1 MLHTGRKAQLFA
13 VLAATS
19 LIAASCG
26 GDDDDDASEATPEE
40 TSEAP
45 SSPTTGAPS
54 SPTTEAASETTEAAS
69 SETTEAP
76 STETSEAA
84 AAECP
89 NGDSVFL
96 FVPFEG
102 NQPVGVNW
110 RAGIEHAVGEIN
122 EAGGI
127 LGCQITTEFQDT
139 QADPDVSKQVVAE
152 GVEKD
157 PYAILGTV
165 FSSSTVVNMIE
176 AQRAEIP
183 MFVGAEAPS
192 ITNREENGDNN
203 FIFRTSFGSDNAAPK
218 LVNYMVEQG
227 VESVDIVY
235 KNDEYGAGGS
245 AAHKAQF
252 EEAGITIGQEILVQ
266 PDQSDLSGEVT
277 QLAGSDSQAVFVF
290 LTELETAAFLDEVQ
304 NQALDKPLYGSDVL
318 VSGSVIELAQPG
330 AANGAQAH
338 VGLSANA
345 PVFADWIAA
354 HEAFHPGITGVDHN
368 NIKGWLSVHM
378 VKELTEQVGS
388 FDRLALS
395 EIAHCNTEMTV
406 ENEPGLLL
414 DFAID
419 GNGDIDR
426 DSFIIE
432 VVDDAGQVV
441 ADAPRLDNLA
451 ERGC

>member
-1 MLHTGRKAQLFA
+1 MLRTGRKAQLFA
-13 VLAATS
+13 VLAASS
-19 LIAASCG
+19 LVAASCG
-26 GDDDDDASEATPEE
+26 GDDDDDAGEAPPEE
-40 TSEAP
+40 T
-45 SSPTTGAPS
+45 
-54 SPTTEAASETTEAAS
+54 TEATSTETTEAAS
-69 SETTEAP
+69 TATTAAASTATTGASSETTEG
-76 STETSEAA
+76 STATSGAA

-122 EAGGI
+122 DAGGI

-192 ITNREENGDNN
+192 ITNREENGDND

-388 FDRLALS
+388 FDRLALA

-406 ENEPGLLL
+406 ANEPGLLM

-432 VVDDAGQVV
+432 VVDGVGQVV

>member
-1 MLHTGRKAQLFA
+1 MLKTSRMGQLFA
-13 VLAATS
+13 VLAASS
-19 LIAASCG
+19 LAIAACG
-26 GDDDDDASEATPEE
+26 GDDDGASDAPAE
-40 TSEAP
+40 
-45 SSPTTGAPS
+45 
-54 SPTTEAASETTEAAS
+54 ETTEGTSA
-69 SETTEAP
+69 ETTEGTSAET
-76 STETSEAA
+76 TEGTS
-84 AAECP
+84 AECP
-89 NGDSVFL
+89 NGDSVLL

-122 EAGGI
+122 EDGGI
-127 LGCQITTEFQDT
+127 LGCQIETEFQDT

-192 ITNREENGDNN
+192 ITNREENGDND

-218 LVNYMVEQG
+218 LVKYMTEQG

-245 AAHKAQF
+245 EAHKAEF
-252 EEAGITIGQEILVQ
+252 EEAGITVGEEILVQ
-266 PDQSDLSGEVT
+266 PDQTDLSSEVS
-277 QLAGSDSQAVFVF
+277 QLAGTDAQAVFVY

-330 AANGAQAH
+330 AVNGAQAH
-338 VGLSANA
+338 VGLAANA
-345 PVFADWIAA
+345 PVFADWIAT

-368 NIKGWLSVHM
+368 NIKGYLSVHM
-378 VKELTEQVGS
+378 VKELTEQVGE
-388 FDRLALS
+388 FDRVALA
-395 EIAHCNTEMTV
+395 EIAHCNELSI
-406 ENEPGLLL
+406 EEEPGLLM

-432 VVDDAGQVV
+432 VVDDEGQVI

>member
-1 MLHTGRKAQLFA
+1 M
-13 VLAATS
+13 LAASS
-19 LIAASCG
+19 LVAASCG
-26 GDDDDDASEATPEE
+26 GDDDDDAG
-40 TSEAP
+40 EAP
-45 SSPTTGAPS
+45 P
-54 SPTTEAASETTEAAS
+54 E
-69 SETTEAP
+69 ETTEAP
-76 STETSEAA
+76 SSETTAATERPRRPQTTATTETSAATEASDRA
-84 AAECP
+84 TRPRATTAECP

-192 ITNREENGDNN
+192 ITNREENGDND

-406 ENEPGLLL
+406 ENEPGLLM

-432 VVDDAGQVV
+432 VVDGTGQVV

>member
-1 MLHTGRKAQLFA
+1 MWKSGRKARLFA
-13 VLAATS
+13 MLAASS
-19 LIAASCG
+19 LVVASCG
-26 GDDDDDASEATPEE
+26 GDDDDDAGGASTEG
-40 TSEAP
+40 TS
-45 SSPTTGAPS
+45 GAS
-54 SPTTEAASETTEAAS
+54 ATTEAASTETTAASTSATTEASSETTEAAS
-69 SETTEAP
+69 
-76 STETSEAA
+76 TETSAA
-84 AAECP
+84 PAAECP

-122 EAGGI
+122 DAGGI
-127 LGCQITTEFQDT
+127 LGCPITTEFQDT

-152 GVEKD
+152 GVEKN

-192 ITNREENGDNN
+192 ITNREENGDND

-245 AAHKAQF
+245 AAHKAEF
-252 EEAGITIGQEILVQ
+252 EEAGITVGEEILVQ

-338 VGLSANA
+338 VGLAASA

-368 NIKGWLSVHM
+368 NIKGYLSVHM

-388 FDRLALS
+388 FDRLALA

-406 ENEPGLLL
+406 ANEPGLLM

-426 DSFIIE
+426 QSFIIE
-432 VVDDAGQVV
+432 VVDGVGQVV
-441 ADAPRLDNLA
+441 ADAPPLDNLA

>member
-1 MLHTGRKAQLFA
+1 M
-13 VLAATS
+13 
-19 LIAASCG
+19 
-26 GDDDDDASEATPEE
+26 
-40 TSEAP
+40 
-45 SSPTTGAPS
+45 
-54 SPTTEAASETTEAAS
+54 
-69 SETTEAP
+69 
-76 STETSEAA
+76 
-84 AAECP
+84 
-89 NGDSVFL
+89 
-96 FVPFEG
+96 
-102 NQPVGVNW
+102 NW

-122 EAGGI
+122 EDGGI

-165 FSSSTVVNMIE
+165 FSSSTIVNMIE

-192 ITNREENGDNN
+192 ITNREENGDND

-252 EEAGITIGQEILVQ
+252 EEAGITVGQEILVQ
-266 PDQSDLSGEVT
+266 PDQNDLSGEVT
-277 QLAGSDSQAVFVF
+277 QLAGSDAQAVFVF

-304 NQALDKPLYGSDVL
+304 NQAFDKPLYGSDVL

-330 AANGAQAH
+330 AADGAQAH
-338 VGLSANA
+338 VGLAASA

-368 NIKGWLSVHM
+368 NIKGYLSVHM
-378 VKELTEQVGS
+378 VKELTEQVGE
-388 FDRLALS
+388 FDRLALA
-395 EIAHCNTEMTV
+395 EIAHCNEMTV
-406 ENEPGLLL
+406 ENEPGLLM

-432 VVDDAGQVV
+432 VVDGVGQVV

>member
-1 MLHTGRKAQLFA
+1 MEE
-13 VLAATS
+13 AATTVE
-19 LIAASCG
+19 
-26 GDDDDDASEATPEE
+26 EAE
-40 TSEAP
+40 
-45 SSPTTGAPS
+45 
-54 SPTTEAASETTEAAS
+54 
-69 SETTEAP
+69 
-76 STETSEAA
+76 EAA
-84 AAECP
+84 ATTDATASTEGSDGEATAECP

-122 EAGGI
+122 DAGGI

-165 FSSSTVVNMIE
+165 FSSSTIVNMIE

-183 MFVGAEAPS
+183 MFVGAEAPA
-192 ITNREENGDNN
+192 ITNRAENGDNN

-227 VESVDIVY
+227 VQKVDIVF

-245 AAHKAQF
+245 AAHKAEF
-252 EEAGITIGQEILVQ
+252 EEAGIAIGQEILVQ

-277 QLAGSDSQAVFVF
+277 QLAGSDADAVFVF

-318 VSGSVIELAQPG
+318 VSGSVLELAQPG
-330 AANGAQAH
+330 AADGAQAH

-354 HEAFHPGITGVDHN
+354 HEAFHPGITGIDHN
-368 NIKGWLSVHM
+368 NIKGYLSVHM

-395 EIAHCNTEMTV
+395 EIAHCNRDDGRERAGSAARLRHRRQRRHRSRQLHHRSRRRHRPGRRRRAATRQPRRTRLLTDPVGDRALTV
-406 ENEPGLLL
+406 GGVP
-414 DFAID
+414 
-419 GNGDIDR
+419 
-426 DSFIIE
+426 
-432 VVDDAGQVV
+432 
-441 ADAPRLDNLA
+441 
-451 ERGC
+451 